1 MSLPNTHKLWLL
13 ATVTLPEGEG
23 PDGQDAFCLLTGDC
37 TSHWPGTEI
46 LDVELL
52 RHEPADSPDEQDVE
66 PESPAEPPALSRE
79 EIVLLAELGL
89 KLKASGTLQK
99 MLDAGIGPVVETL
112 DSVADGL
119 R

>member
-52 RHEPADSPDEQDVE
+52 RHEPADSPDEQDQKA
-66 PESPAEPPALSRE
+66 P
-79 EIVLLAELGL
+79 LAEVEVIFLEDL
-89 KLKASGTLQK
+89 VQRLKASGTLQK
-99 MLDAGIGPVVETL
+99 MVGAGVKACAETL
-112 DSVADGL
+112 DSIAEGL